1 MSKLEMRKITGLLTG
16 HCYLKG
22 YLKKIGKIADDTCRL
37 CLEVEETSKHVL
49 CECVA
54 VARINKTLLE
64 LKDLS
69 DQTLKRIIKFFDE
82 LNLKDL

>member
-1 MSKLEMRKITGLLTG
+1 MN
-16 HCYLKG
+16 
-22 YLKKIGKIADDTCRL
+22 KIGKIADDTCRL
-37 CLEVEETSKHVL
+37 CLEEEETSKHVL

-54 VARINKTLLE
+54 VARIRLPLE

-82 LNLKDL
+82 LNLEDV